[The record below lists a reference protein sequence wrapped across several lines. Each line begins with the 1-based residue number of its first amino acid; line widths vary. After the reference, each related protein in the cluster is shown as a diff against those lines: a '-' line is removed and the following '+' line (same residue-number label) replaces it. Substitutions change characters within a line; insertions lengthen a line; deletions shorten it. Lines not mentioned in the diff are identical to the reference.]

1 LVAIFTICTSKC
13 VHTLKEKRA
22 KSLTEIQVWAFGYF
36 VEAIDIA
43 RTKKKRERDVDII
56 QVNMNLL

>member
-1 LVAIFTICTSKC
+1 M
-13 VHTLKEKRA
+13 HTLKEKRA

-43 RTKKKRERDVDII
+43 RTKKKERDVDII

>member
-1 LVAIFTICTSKC
+1 M
-13 VHTLKEKRA
+13 HTLKEKRA